1 MLSETIRTN
10 NTLEYKGYIG
20 SVEFSEQD
28 RIFYGKVKGIHA
40 SISYEGTS
48 IKELSEDFRE
58 SIESY
63 LVLCEAEGIEPE
75 KPSCVS
81 D

>member
-1 MLSETIRTN
+1 MNI
-10 NTLEYKGYIG
+10 TLEYKGYVG

-48 IKELSEDFRE
+48 IKELSDDFRE
-58 SIESY
+58 AIDSY
-63 LVLCEAEGIEPE
+63 LMLYAAEGIEPE
-75 KPSCVS
+75 KTSCIS

>member
-28 RIFYGKVKGIHA
+28 RIFYGKVKWIH
-40 SISYEGTS
+40 SLISYEGS
-48 IKELSEDFRE
+48 SLKELSEDFRE

-63 LVLCEAEGIEPE
+63 FVFCEAEDIEPE

-81 D
+81 N

>member
-28 RIFYGKVKGIHA
+28 RIFYGKVKGIH
-40 SISYEGTS
+40 SLISYEGTT
-48 IKELSEDFRE
+48 INELTKDFHE
-58 SIESY
+58 AIDSY
-63 LVLCEAEGIEPE
+63 LALCESEGIEPE
-75 KPSCVS
+75 TPSLP